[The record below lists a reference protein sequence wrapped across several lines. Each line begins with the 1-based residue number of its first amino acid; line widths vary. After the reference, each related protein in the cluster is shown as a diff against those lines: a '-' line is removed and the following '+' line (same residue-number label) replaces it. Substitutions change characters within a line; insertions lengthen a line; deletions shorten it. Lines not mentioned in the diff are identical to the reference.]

1 MAKRLKCRDKVCYDR
16 FTISIQWSGHWAFCS
31 MHLKL
36 QQASFFAK
44 TRAYFLMPFQVIDNQ
59 RLYRQ
64 IADQL
69 RALIDSGEFPPGSRL
84 PAERELAKLLGV
96 SRASVREAMIAL
108 EVIGLVDVRV
118 GNGVLVCEPPV
129 QTVSD
134 EPVMAQAT
142 RDQWK
147 ELDPEL
153 NLEIDFSAEIPP
165 FALLQARRL
174 IEPEA
179 AALAAINA
187 SDEEL
192 AGIREAFE
200 RNVQDNREGSH
211 THPGDRLFHIRIA
224 QASDNPA
231 YALMIQHLLGHRYG
245 SMFQRLQNHYTPQ
258 DMTHR
263 SEDEHRRVLQ
273 ALEQHDAG
281 AARQAMSEHLD
292 EVIRIF
298 SRSAR

>member
-1 MAKRLKCRDKVCYDR
+1 
-16 FTISIQWSGHWAFCS
+16 
-31 MHLKL
+31 
-36 QQASFFAK
+36 
-44 TRAYFLMPFQVIDNQ
+44 MPFQLIDNQ

-118 GNGVLVCEPPV
+118 GNGVLVCVPPG
-129 QTVSD
+129 QAVSD
-134 EPVMAQAT
+134 EPVMRQAT
-142 RDQWK
+142 RNQWK
-147 ELDPEL
+147 DLDPEL
-153 NLEIDFSAEIPP
+153 GLEIDFSAEIPP

-174 IEPEA
+174 IEPET
-179 AALAAINA
+179 AALAAVNA

-200 RNVQDNREGSH
+200 RNVQDNRDDSH
-211 THPGDRLFHIRIA
+211 THPGERLFHIRIA
-224 QASDNPA
+224 HASDNPA
-231 YALMIQHLLGHRYG
+231 YALIIQHLLGHRYG
-245 SMFQRLQNHYTPQ
+245 SMFQRLQSHYTSG
-258 DMTHR
+258 DMPHR
-263 SEDEHRRVLQ
+263 SEDEHRRVLL
-273 ALEQHDAG
+273 ALESHDPK
-281 AARQAMSEHLD
+281 AARQAMAEHLD

-298 SRSAR
+298 SRNAQ

>member
-1 MAKRLKCRDKVCYDR
+1 
-16 FTISIQWSGHWAFCS
+16 
-31 MHLKL
+31 
-36 QQASFFAK
+36 
-44 TRAYFLMPFQVIDNQ
+44 MPIQVIDNQ

-84 PAERELAKLLGV
+84 PAERELAKMLGV

-118 GNGVLVCEPPV
+118 GNGVLVCEPPAKV
-129 QTVSD
+129 LTD
-134 EPVMAQAT
+134 EPVMTQVT

-147 ELDPEL
+147 DVDPEL
-153 NLEIDFSAEIPP
+153 GIEVDFSAEIPP

-179 AALAAINA
+179 AALAAQNA

-192 AGIREAFE
+192 EAIREAFE
-200 RNVQDNREGSH
+200 RNARDNREHSH

-224 QASDNPA
+224 QASGNPA
-231 YALMIQHLLGHRYG
+231 YALMIKHLLGHQYG
-245 SMFQRLQNHYTPQ
+245 SMFQRLQAHYTSD
-258 DMTHR
+258 DMPFR
-263 SEDEHRRVLQ
+263 SEHEHRLILDALQ
-273 ALEQHDAG
+273 NRDAE
-281 AARQAMSEHLD
+281 AARQAMAEHLD

-298 SRSAR
+298 SRGGV